1 MSMKLLHLGKPT
13 IGDNHF
19 YKRWETFGKVYT
31 SLSEA
36 AHDLNQI
43 EVVIIDHYT
52 IFDDQHLDIFPILKY
67 IISPT
72 TGHTH
77 LKFTPDKFKGKL
89 LTLRGEK
96 EFLNEICGVSEFTMY
111 LLLRLCREL
120 SPHPMLLKGK
130 KIGILGMGRI
140 GSQVATRA
148 EAFGMEVRE
157 FDKKHNQYYLKGL
170 FISCDFISVHL
181 EENDHT
187 RWLVSKNL
195 IYNMKPTAFLINTA
209 RGSIVNESS
218 LMNALIKKKIAGAA
232 IDVKQSSYYLNEK
245 TPNLI
250 ITNHIAGRAVEDRI
264 RTDEFIIKKLR
275 DELLQTIRIQ
285 TEMF

>member
-1 MSMKLLHLGKPT
+1 MKLLHLGKPT
-13 IGDNHF
+13 LGDPHF

-31 SLSEA
+31 SLSDA
-36 AHDLNQI
+36 ANDLNQI

-52 IFDDQHLDIFPILKY
+52 DFDDQHLNIFPILKY

-77 LKFTPDKFKGKL
+77 LRFTPEKFNGEV

-96 EFLNEICGVSEFTMY
+96 EFLEKICGVSEFTIHLM
-111 LLLRLCREL
+111 LKLCREL
-120 SPHPMLLKGK
+120 SPYPTLLNGK
-130 KIGILGMGRI
+130 TIGVLGMGRI
-140 GSQVATRA
+140 GTQVATRA
-148 EAFGMEVRE
+148 EAMGMKVRE

-170 FISCDFISVHL
+170 FINCDFISIHL
-181 EENDHT
+181 EENTAT

-195 IYNMKPTAFLINTA
+195 IYNMKPSSFLINTA
-209 RGSIVNESS
+209 RGSIINESA

-232 IDVKQSSYYLNEK
+232 IDVKESNYYLNDK
-245 TPNLI
+245 VPNLI
-250 ITNHIAGRAVEDRI
+250 ITNHVAGRAIEDRI
-264 RTDEFIIKKLR
+264 RTDEFMIRRLR
-275 DELLQTIRIQ
+275 DKLLETIRVQ

>member
-1 MSMKLLHLGKPT
+1 MKLLHLGKPT
-13 IGDNHF
+13 LGDDHF

-31 SLSEA
+31 SLTDA

-43 EVVIIDHYT
+43 EVVIIDQYT

-77 LKFTPDKFKGKL
+77 IRFTPDNFSGEV

-96 EFLNEICGVSEFTMY
+96 EFLNEICGVSEFTIY
-111 LLLRLCREL
+111 LMLRLCREL
-120 SPHPMLLKGK
+120 SPHPRLLNGK
-130 KIGILGMGRI
+130 TLGILGMGRI
-140 GSQVATRA
+140 GSQVAVRA
-148 EAFGMEVRE
+148 KALGMNVKE
-157 FDKKHNQYYLKGL
+157 FDKQHNQYYLKGL

-181 EENDHT
+181 EENDKT
-187 RWLVSKNL
+187 RCLVSKNL

-209 RGSIVNESS
+209 RGSIINESS
-218 LMNALIKKKIAGAA
+218 LMNALIKQKIAGAA
-232 IDVKQSSYYLNEK
+232 IDVKESSYYLNDK
-245 TPNLI
+245 VPNLI
-250 ITNHIAGRAVEDRI
+250 ITNHVAGRAVEDRI
-264 RTDEFIIKKLR
+264 KTDEFIIRKLR
-275 DELLQTIRIQ
+275 DKLLETIRVQ